1 MTRVTKLA
9 PTSPC
14 RCGRLVARVAGVDP
28 DLCPHTPTE
37 ALAVSLTGEASS
49 PLAASVRA
57 LEQALDCLTRPCTT
71 CTCPRVLVG
80 GLDPDPDCPGL
91 GRDGDGC
98 RSDGR
103 IRAWALLESV
113 GLSYGPQ
120 SLRTEQLT
128 VAHALAHARATMA
141 TPADRA
147 ALAAA
152 AATVVVTASR
162 PRTSVSIVE
171 LREQGLTFAQIA
183 AALGYESA
191 SNAHTVYQRALA
203 RSGTGRDE
211 EQVRGCT
218 A

>member
-1 MTRVTKLA
+1 MTRVTHLA

-14 RCGRLVARVAGVDP
+14 VCGRLVARVAGVDP
-28 DLCPHTPTE
+28 HLCPHTPTE
-37 ALAVSLTGEASS
+37 ALAVTTTDDSSS

-80 GLDPDPDCPGL
+80 DLDPDPDCPGL
-91 GRDGDGC
+91 ARDGDGC

-103 IRAWALLESV
+103 IRAWAVLESV
-113 GLSYGPQ
+113 GLHYGPQ

-152 AATVVVTASR
+152 AATVVVTAAR
-162 PRTSVSIVE
+162 PAQTGSVVE
-171 LREQGLTFAQIA
+171 LREQGMTFAQIA
-183 AALGYESA
+183 TALGYATSA
-191 SNAHTVYQRALA
+191 GAHSAYRRAVSRA
-203 RSGTGRDE
+203 QGTE